1 MVDRIHMLFKGGDK
15 GLLDNYRGISLTSN
29 VGKLYTRLLGRR
41 LEADVE
47 ERNLLGDIQFGFRRD
62 KRTTDA
68 IFILTKIIEQRRKNS
83 KKTALAFLDI
93 KKAYYRVDRQI
104 LWKCLD
110 TLGYGGKNIKSNT
123 ETI

>member
-1 MVDRIHMLFKGGDK
+1 MLFKGGDK
-15 GLLDNYRGISLTSN
+15 GLLDNYRGISITSN

-68 IFILTKIIEQRRKNS
+68 IFILTQIIEHRRKKG
-83 KKTALAFLDI
+83 KKTALAFF
-93 KKAYYRVDRQI
+93 
-104 LWKCLD
+104 
-110 TLGYGGKNIKSNT
+110 GYQKS
-123 ETI
+123 I